1 MGRRFWLVAGTI
13 LSWSKD
19 IKWLAVILGSW
30 FAYVWFKT
38 TDVVIESKGF
48 HHALTEYVIFPVVA
62 VLIAVG
68 AGKLLIIWADRVRS
82 WLLRV

>member
-1 MGRRFWLVAGTI
+1 MGRRFWLVVGTI

-19 IKWLAVILGSW
+19 VMWVVVILGSW
-30 FAYVWFKT
+30 FTYVWFKT

-48 HHALTEYVIFPVVA
+48 HHEFTEYVIFPMVA
-62 VLIAVG
+62 ILIAVG
-68 AGKLLIIWADRVRS
+68 SGNLLIIWVARVRS